1 MEYINLMSKSLTC
14 HCKKVKL
21 EVELG
26 ESLKN
31 LVKCN
36 CSICLRRGAVMA
48 IVKSDNIR
56 LIEGEEILKIYQFHT
71 KVAKHFF
78 CSNCGIYTHHY
89 QRRNPKMVGINVAC
103 LEDKEEI
110 NLKQYKLL
118 DGQNHPLDKK

>member
-1 MEYINLMSKSLTC
+1 MEYIILMSKSLTC

-36 CSICLRRGAVMA
+36 CSICIRRGAVMA
-48 IVKSDNIR
+48 IVKSEDIR
-56 LIEGEEILKIYQFHT
+56 LIKGKEILKTYQFHT

-78 CSNCGIYTHHY
+78 AQIVEFTHITI
-89 QRRNPKMVGINVAC
+89 KG
-103 LEDKEEI
+103 EI
-110 NLKQYKLL
+110 QKWSE
-118 DGQNHPLDKK
+118 

>member
-1 MEYINLMSKSLTC
+1 MEYIILMSKSLTC

-31 LVKCN
+31 LIKCN
-36 CSICLRRGAVMA
+36 CSICIRRGAVMA
-48 IVKSDNIR
+48 IVKSEDIR
-56 LIEGEEILKIYQFHT
+56 LIKGKEILKTYQFHT
-71 KVAKHFF
+71 KV
-78 CSNCGIYTHHY
+78 YTHHY

-103 LEDKEEI
+103 LEGKEEI
-110 NLKQYKLL
+110 NFKQYKLL

>member
-1 MEYINLMSKSLTC
+1 MVNPLTC

-26 ESLKN
+26 DSLNN

-36 CSICLRRGAVMA
+36 CSICTRRGAIMA
-48 IVKSDNIR
+48 IVKSENVKI
-56 LIEGEEILKIYQFHT
+56 IEGKEILKTYQFHT

-78 CSNCGIYTHHY
+78 CSNCGIYTHHN
-89 QRRNPKMVGINVAC
+89 QRRNPELVGINTAC
-103 LEDKEEI
+103 LEGVDKI
-110 NLKQYKLL
+110 NYKKIKLL